1 MKWTVKDAKRY
12 GDALAAGL
20 AEMAVGPGDAV
31 ASLLAPDAPEAHC
44 AQLAAAVS
52 GVVYCAVDP
61 ALGADG
67 VRAALVESGAKVL
80 LHGGAEETVALL
92 AAAVPGFGAY
102 EARAGVGF
110 YSPARGP
117 RPRRFSAAAFLVE
130 GMASRRHR
138 GRRADIP
145 RGETSSRAVR
155 RFVAQAA
162 PQLKY
167 FVSTGLDMQPASAN
181 YQHLLALDGGRYAAG
196 EPVAD
201 DALLGKAYAAGGAA
215 SWTHRE
221 AIEQDAYPALT
232 AVLNLQP
239 AVYP

>member
-1 MKWTVKDAKRY
+1 MGVIRQRLSDLSEDRGETEVLQYGGMKWTVKDAKRY

-110 YSPARGP
+110 YSPA
-117 RPRRFSAAAFLVE
+117 
-130 GMASRRHR
+130 
-138 GRRADIP
+138 
-145 RGETSSRAVR
+145 
-155 RFVAQAA
+155 A